1 MLYNVFK
8 TQVLTCGDQC
18 VFRVFIATG
27 NSDRVYQTLKD
38 TKNAVLGHLEHFPRQ
53 GIFDDLLIIG

>member
-27 NSDRVYQTLKD
+27 KLNWIIRTADED
-38 TKNAVLGHLEHFPRQ
+38 TKERGFVDFLGH
-53 GIFDDLLIIG
+53 

>member
-27 NSDRVYQTLKD
+27 NSDRGYQTLKD
-38 TKNAVLGHLEHFPRQ
+38 TKNAVLGHLEHFPEAGNFR
-53 GIFDDLLIIG
+53 